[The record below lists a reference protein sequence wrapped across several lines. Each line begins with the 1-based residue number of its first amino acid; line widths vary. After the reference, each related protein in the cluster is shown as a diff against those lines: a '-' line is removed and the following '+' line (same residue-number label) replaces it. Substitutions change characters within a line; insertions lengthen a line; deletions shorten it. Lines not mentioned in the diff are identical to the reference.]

1 MRTLLE
7 MLAGVALVVWGTDL
21 VKIAA
26 IRLLGIRLQQ
36 ALQRI
41 SRSKAKCTVAGGL
54 TAIVLQSSNAAS
66 LIFCSFLAR
75 AAISVD
81 AALFALLGANIGTA
95 IVARILTFDVGAAAS
110 LLVIIGAAL
119 HLKEKGFE
127 AGHAGRVLLG
137 LGLVIVGLRSISSN
151 AEHIFRSPNFIE
163 ILRFLP
169 HDVPFFAL
177 MGVVLTL
184 LCYSSLATVVVAAE
198 LVSHGSVDLLL
209 GFAIVVGANVGTGVS
224 AALAARASG
233 VRAKWVSSANLG
245 FRLTTAA
252 GVMLMLSRL
261 DQRILPTGDLA
272 DVLMYGH
279 IAFNFLVL
287 ILALPLAHVVGRWID
302 ARAAVKVDEEVVSPK
317 YLSTKAVSDNQAIS
331 DATREVL
338 RISNRLQTMLESSQA
353 VVRNS
358 DRRLADETV
367 KLDAEIDVIY
377 AAVRKYLNQMS
388 LDRLN
393 PVQRS
398 RWHAIMLSTINFEH
412 AGDILER
419 ILRRLSVRIREEGL
433 FFSEAQITT
442 LVDLYDRLSTLLRIQ
457 TSRLVSF
464 ESEIGEEVYQLH
476 EQMNNSVV
484 TSIDEY
490 IRFAASGD
498 DATVNGADAVY
509 LDLVSD
515 LQHIARLFRG
525 RSSELSGVWAASYV
539 SA

>member
-36 ALQRI
+36 VLQRI
-41 SRSKAKCTVAGGL
+41 SRSRAKCAVAGGL
-54 TAIVLQSSNAAS
+54 TAVVLQSSNAAS

-75 AAISVD
+75 ASISVE

-95 IVARILTFDVGAAAS
+95 VVARVLTFDVGVAAS
-110 LLVIIGAAL
+110 VLVIVGAAL
-119 HLKEKGFE
+119 HLKEKGAG
-127 AGHAGRVLLG
+127 AGHAGRVLVG
-137 LGLVIVGLRSISSN
+137 LGLVIVGLRTISNN
-151 AEHIFRSPNFIE
+151 AEHIFRSQNFTE

-169 HDVPFFAL
+169 HDVPFFVL
-177 MGVVLTL
+177 IGVVLTL

-198 LVSHGSVDLLL
+198 LVSHGSVELLL
-209 GFAIVVGANVGTGVS
+209 GFAIVVGANVGTGIS
-224 AALAARASG
+224 AAIAARVSG
-233 VRAKWVSSANLG
+233 VRARWVSSANLG
-245 FRLTTAA
+245 FRVMTAA
-252 GVMLMLSRL
+252 GVLLALSRL
-261 DQRILPTGDLA
+261 DQEILPREDLA

-279 IAFNFLVL
+279 LAFNVVVL
-287 ILALPLAHVVGRWID
+287 IVALPLAHVVSRWIEVRSVV
-302 ARAAVKVDEEVVSPK
+302 RAGEQIVSPK
-317 YLSTKAVSDNQAIS
+317 YLSSKAVSDHQAIS

-338 RISNRLQTMLESSQA
+338 RISNRLQTMLENSQT

-388 LDRLN
+388 LDKLN
-393 PVQRS
+393 AAQRS
-398 RWHAIMLSTINFEH
+398 RWHAIMLATINFEH

-433 FFSEAQITT
+433 FFSEVQIAT

-464 ESEIGEEVYQLH
+464 ESEIGQEVSQLH
-476 EQMNNSVV
+476 EQMNSSVAA
-484 TSIDEY
+484 SIDEY
-490 IRFAASGD
+490 IRFAASD
-498 DATVNGADAVY
+498 DGAVVNGADAVY

-515 LQHIARLFRG
+515 LQHIARLLRG
-525 RSSELSGVWAASYV
+525 RSSELSGAWAA
-539 SA
+539 ACATA